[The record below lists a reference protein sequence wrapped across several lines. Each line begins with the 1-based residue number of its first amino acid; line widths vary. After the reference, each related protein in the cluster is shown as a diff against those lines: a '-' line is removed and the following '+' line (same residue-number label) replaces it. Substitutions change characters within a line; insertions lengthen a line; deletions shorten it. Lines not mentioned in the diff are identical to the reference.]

1 MNTLGGSNLY
11 QAIRRRVRAC
21 DYLVVAQLFL
31 QNNFLLDRALK
42 PDDIKPRLLGHWGT
56 CHGIDVAYANLKA
69 FFDPASISARERE
82 TDSKTNSDLAK
93 FGTAFNLASSASG
106 KIYTGYANRPEV
118 EETPKVDFSFILGP
132 GHGFPALQANLFI
145 DGVLEEVD
153 KNATR
158 DEQGIAYLCKNFSWP
173 GGFPSHASPL
183 TPGVICE
190 GGELGYAL
198 GAAYG
203 YALGH
208 PEKTVA
214 VMLGDGEL
222 ETATALGSLNLVKT
236 VGDQTFN
243 GRVLPIL
250 HLNGYK
256 ISAPTLYG
264 RKSEREL
271 KELIRGFGYTPFW
284 IEGDAPE
291 VFQKALQ
298 DSAKTPHPFFV
309 LKTEKG
315 ATGPTEVHGQ
325 KVAGNFLAHQI
336 PLPNA
341 KTDAD
346 ELKILSNWLKSYE
359 FSELFNAEE
368 GFKL

>member
-1 MNTLGGSNLY
+1 MNTSGGNNLY

-31 QNNFLLDRALK
+31 QNNFLLDRPLRE
-42 PDDIKPRLLGHWGT
+42 DDIKPRLLGHWGT
-56 CHGIDVAYANLKA
+56 CHGIDVAYANFKA
-69 FFDPASISARERE
+69 FFDPESFQKNPQD
-82 TDSKTNSDLAK
+82 DSLKADSDFAK
-93 FGTAFNLASSASG
+93 FNIAFSNSHAASG
-106 KIYTGYANRPEV
+106 KVYTGYSNRQKV
-118 EETPKVDFSFILGP
+118 EASPKTDFSFILGP

-145 DGVLEEVD
+145 DGDLEKIDE
-153 KNATR
+153 KATR
-158 DEQGIAYLCKNFSWP
+158 DESGIAYLCKNFSWP
-173 GGFPSHASPL
+173 GGFPSHASPI

-208 PEKTVA
+208 PEKTVT

-284 IEGDAPE
+284 IEGDSPE

-298 DSAKTPHPFFV
+298 DSANVHHPFYI

-315 ATGPTEVHGQ
+315 ATGPTEVHGK
-325 KVAGNFLAHQI
+325 KVAGNYLAHQI
-336 PLPNA
+336 PLPAA
-341 KTDAD
+341 KTDPD
-346 ELKILSNWLKSYE
+346 ELKILSSWLKSYE
-359 FSELFNAEE
+359 FSELFNTEE